1 MDIAG
6 NPIRICEKYNVR
18 ANIWQSLPNL
28 QVARHSASGTT
39 MGDSLYV
46 FGGVGGATFIEKLNL
61 KLNMLR
67 SPADRF
73 EVIEPKLPQA
83 SSDIGLISS
92 LSPTE
97 VLIAGG
103 FSAENKSI
111 QHLSKFTVRHL
122 AGPSASGSQDQ
133 CDHLIEELDAS
144 EMKADFFST
153 NSMVTADTAESEV
166 VILFGAQFK
175 HTFHGINFVKSQ
187 AI

>member
-1 MDIAG
+1 MAVGGSEDAECSRLSDQVQLIDKYGKVSNRKPISQPRAKMGLAVGELRSEANAQFRKTFIYAFGGVDIAG

-97 VLIAGG
+97 ILIAGG
-103 FSAENKSI
+103 FSAENRSI
-111 QHLSKFTVRHL
+111 
-122 AGPSASGSQDQ
+122 
-133 CDHLIEELDAS
+133 
-144 EMKADFFST
+144 
-153 NSMVTADTAESEV
+153 
-166 VILFGAQFK
+166 
-175 HTFHGINFVKSQ
+175 
-187 AI
+187 